1 MVKSSADREYEVGYC
16 RPPKD
21 ACWKPGQSG
30 NPSGK
35 KKGCLNVKT
44 MFQHAATKVGKFA
57 MFGRSRKMTLW
68 EAFTTSV
75 IQRAQNGDVFF
86 IDVMVR
92 LQEAFPGSE
101 MPSGYRVVRDR
112 NRTRV
117 IYPISREEHAEME
130 EAIEAIRNLDPRFPL
145 APKDEEQED
154 FDEG

>member
-16 RPPKD
+16 RPPKE

-57 MFGRSRKMTLW
+57 MFGCSRKMTLW

-86 IDVMVR
+86 IDMMVR
-92 LQEAFPGSE
+92 LQEAFPRSE
-101 MPSGYRVVRDR
+101 MPAGYRVVRDR
-112 NRTRV
+112 GCARV
-117 IYPISREEHAEME
+117 IYPISREEHLEMK
-130 EAIEAIRNLDPRFPL
+130 EAIEAIRNLDPRLPP
-145 APKDEEQED
+145 APENEKQED
-154 FDEG
+154 LDEG